1 MNIAPATRARITTER
16 YAGILRKHILPE
28 LGRIELQKLDG
39 TAIDAFYAS
48 RRKLGLA
55 ALTMHNIHSL
65 LTLILAS
72 AVKAKRL
79 VRSPIADVET
89 KPKAKRRDKIEVL
102 DEAEL
107 ADLLDSFRG
116 HWLYM
121 PTLLAATTGLRRG
134 EVLDLR
140 WQDIDFRK
148 GTLQVT
154 QAVELVAR
162 KLSVKPPKTARSA
175 RTIKLPK
182 PVLSELERHR
192 KEQIEQ
198 RLKVGVGGRSDLVFT
213 TPLGEM
219 LRPSCFGE
227 AFANKAAAVKPVTF
241 HCLRH
246 THATQLL
253 RNGVPVRIVSAR
265 LGHAKPSITLEI
277 YCHLLGGEDNDAA
290 REAEA
295 ILLRVL
301 AS

>member
-219 LRPSCFGE
+219 LRPSCFDE

-253 RNGVPVRIVSAR
+253 RNGVPVHIVSAR
-265 LGHAKPSITLEI
+265 LGHVKPSITLDI

-301 AS
+301 AP